1 MAKVNYSREEFMDLL
16 ADANK
21 MIGELVNAR
30 GVMVDSALYGLL
42 LVASYALSSATSH
55 YIEYHVEVRK

>member
-42 LVASYALSSATSH
+42 LSASCALSSAVSH
-55 YIEYHVEVRK
+55 YREYHVEASK